1 MRGGKRK
8 NAGRK
13 PGSSGIKKTKLK
25 ATEALKVTK
34 GIRFMP
40 EQIQRIEEAVRLSD
54 AKNFSQFVVNA
65 SIKKADA
72 TFEASPLS
80 ASAGAGAA
88 AGHAGH
94 LERSPRAREVSG
106 VTESLRFGR

>member
-72 TFEASPLS
+72 ILFEKAISYSCNCFQVLTS
-80 ASAGAGAA
+80 KIII
-88 AGHAGH
+88 
-94 LERSPRAREVSG
+94 LTINLFVFCLTKNR
-106 VTESLRFGR
+106 